1 MANLNGKISEEV
13 VFDITLEWLVDKCH
27 KNAKEKGFWDKKRR
41 VAELLMLIVSELAEA
56 MEADRHGDKDNF
68 NEEIADT
75 LIRLC
80 DLCGGLKIDIVKVT
94 LDKMRKNAK
103 RPRLHG
109 KRY

>member
-1 MANLNGKISEEV
+1 
-13 VFDITLEWLVDKCH
+13 
-27 KNAKEKGFWDKKRR
+27 
-41 VAELLMLIVSELAEA
+41 MLIVSELAEA